1 MSDDKLDRISEIL
14 SLRVAPEVR
23 SLVKMVRVVR
33 WLVASIIIFTTVN
46 MILSITVVGI
56 LLNGTR

>member
-14 SLRVAPEVR
+14 SRRVAPEVR

-33 WLVASIIIFTTVN
+33 WLVATTLAISLLGPVAVIIV
-46 MILSITVVGI
+46 
-56 LLNGTR
+56 LLGR